1 LSRVANF
8 GAYKSKMKNILM
20 HKMLWYLVSLHLT
33 RVIVEDSRV
42 KVYCDAPI
50 LANAKSTHE
59 YTNFAI
65 PLLTLSQFQALAWD

>member
-1 LSRVANF
+1 
-8 GAYKSKMKNILM
+8 
-20 HKMLWYLVSLHLT
+20 MLWYLVSLHLT

-42 KVYCDAPI
+42 KAYCDAPI

-65 PLLTLSQFQALAWD
+65 PLLALSQFQALAWD